1 MQSRKPLLLS
11 NGSCLLRGKREVF
24 TWEPCTAS
32 DLNRK
37 KTNTEQA
44 GVMNQASFHQTSTL
58 QWALLS
64 PYYRCENTESETLSN
79 LFKVSTRSTEEIWNP
94 GPSDSK
100 TGFLTALSIR
110 SLSLLEFI
118 KVPLVQDVS
127 PSQISH
133 HRHCHFEFLS
143 LDWFP
148 RALMR
153 DLKKN
158 NFFKCPCLFV
168 ALKLVCI

>member
-1 MQSRKPLLLS
+1 MQSQKPLLLS

-24 TWEPCTAS
+24 TWEHCTAS

-37 KTNTEQA
+37 KTNAEQA
-44 GVMNQASFHQTSTL
+44 GTMNQASFHQTWIL

-94 GPSDSK
+94 GPLDSK
-100 TGFLTALSIR
+100 TAFLTALSIR

-118 KVPLVQDVS
+118 EVPLVQDVS
-127 PSQISH
+127 PL
-133 HRHCHFEFLS
+133 RFLTIFTVTLSFS
-143 LDWFP
+143 LWIDFP
-148 RALMR
+148 GLSWEIW
-153 DLKKN
+153 KKT
-158 NFFKCPCLFV
+158 FF
-168 ALKLVCI
+168 